1 MNHPFSR
8 GNIKTVFATTTRK
21 LLIHSFIF
29 FNSRQCVSILSSRC
43 SHSAGPVPH
52 SIHLHFHAT
61 TFSGL
66 YHTADPSI
74 EPILS
79 PRSDFLLTFLHP
91 AVTCSFFS
99 YLHPPTH
106 TPVLWIL
113 EPHVPFS
120 SSAPK
125 FYPSSSIKH

>member
-8 GNIKTVFATTTRK
+8 GNIKTVFATSTRK
-21 LLIHSFIF
+21 LLIYSFIF
-29 FNSRQCVSILSSRC
+29 VNIRQCVSILSSQC
-43 SHSAGPVPH
+43 SHAAGPVPH
-52 SIHLHFHAT
+52 SIHLHFHVT

-91 AVTCSFFS
+91 ASTCSFFS
-99 YLHPPTH
+99 YLHPPPQCSGYLSLMYFFPPLLPNSTH
-106 TPVLWIL
+106 P
-113 EPHVPFS
+113 PQ
-120 SSAPK
+120 
-125 FYPSSSIKH
+125 